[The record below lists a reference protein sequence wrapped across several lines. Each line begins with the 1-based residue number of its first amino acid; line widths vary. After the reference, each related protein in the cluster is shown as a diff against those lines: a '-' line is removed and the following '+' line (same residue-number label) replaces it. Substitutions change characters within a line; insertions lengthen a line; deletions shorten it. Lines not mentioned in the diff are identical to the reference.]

1 MCRIGVETNGSLI
14 IGGAKGELRVGLLL
28 LLLLGLLLVI

>member
-14 IGGAKGELRVGLLL
+14 IGGPKGELRVGLLL
-28 LLLLGLLLVI
+28 LLLGLLLVI